1 MRHPRTRSLMAVATQ
16 FHSAVDPLPPP
27 TAARPTVSDS
37 LWRGALLAAAYF
49 LVAKLGLRYATIG
62 PSISPV
68 WPPTGLAIA
77 ALAVL
82 ALRYWPAVLVGA
94 FAANATTNIPMLAA
108 LGIAG
113 GNAAEALLAAYLLR
127 RRWSLAISFLRPSS
141 SRPSTHTCCFRS

>member
-1 MRHPRTRSLMAVATQ
+1 MR
-16 FHSAVDPLPPP
+16 PLPV
-27 TAARPTVSDS
+27 R
-37 LWRGALLAAAYF
+37 LGAIPWLFRAVLLAAAYF

-82 ALRYWPAVLVGA
+82 GLRYWPAVLVGA
-94 FAANATTNIPMLAA
+94 FAANATTNIPTLAA
-108 LGIAG
+108 LGIAC

-127 RRWSLAISFLRPSS
+127 RRAGAQVALDICGDRK
-141 SRPSTHTCCFRS
+141 